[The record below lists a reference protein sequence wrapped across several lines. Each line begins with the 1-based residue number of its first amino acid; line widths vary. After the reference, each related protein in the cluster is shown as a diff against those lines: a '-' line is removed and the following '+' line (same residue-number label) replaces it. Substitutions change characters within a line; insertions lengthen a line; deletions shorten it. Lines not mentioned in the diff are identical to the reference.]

1 MAKKETTQELKLKL
15 VEYLLI
21 NGWEPNKEYRPSLI
35 DERGCRELY
44 GGGTEYYLIS
54 VNKDYAITI
63 KTNVL
68 TVHQASR
75 NFCKVLSLNIA
86 DITYDLNGISSGL
99 LRLNNPVKKKN
110 AD

>member
-1 MAKKETTQELKLKL
+1 MAKKETTHELKLKL
-15 VEYLLI
+15 VDYLLI
-21 NGWEPNKEYRPSLI
+21 NGWEPNKEYWDTL
-35 DERGCRELY
+35 DNKGCRELY
-44 GGGTEYYLIS
+44 GGGTMYYLIS
-54 VNKDYAITI
+54 VNKDYALTI
-63 KTNVL
+63 KTNTL
-68 TVHQASR
+68 TAHQASR